1 MRERVWK
8 NMETE
13 KSLGNVYWYDV
24 LCDERPEKMFGQVG
38 YSDNWN
44 FNTKGY
50 YIRNSKIFEEGTE
63 G

>member
-1 MRERVWK
+1 MGI
-8 NMETE
+8 E
-13 KSLGNVYWYDV
+13 KSLGNVYWCDA

-38 YSDNWN
+38 YSHTCN
-44 FNTKGY
+44 FNPKGY

>member
-1 MRERVWK
+1 
-8 NMETE
+8 METE